1 MKIREIILDFT
12 SLLDIFMLILFFFI
26 LFSHFEVEE
35 AKETANQAL
44 DEAAAMSETLEGKL
58 QEADDKIQQ
67 AEDKIQQAEDELAL
81 LDEINHGKAA
91 NLTALLEL
99 SQGTVIQSRLLMKDS
114 GDSWTIQL
122 KRLDDKT
129 KNEIQLVELTE
140 HDDLNQ
146 KLCMLLMNQNYQ
158 TDDRIPFLF
167 LYDGTQIGSEAAYN
181 TINTAFRQV
190 RQTYPHFY
198 CMQLDISDFGTL
210 EENAT

>member
-44 DEAAAMSETLEGKL
+44 DEAAAISETAEEKL
-58 QEADDKIQQ
+58 QQV
-67 AEDKIQQAEDELAL
+67 EDELAL
-81 LDEINHGKAA
+81 LEEVSHGKAVDM
-91 NLTALLEL
+91 TALMEM
-99 SQGTVIQSRLLMKDS
+99 SRGTVMQSRLMMDDS
-114 GDSWTIQL
+114 GDTWILNL

-129 KNEIQLVELTE
+129 KNEIQLGELTE
-140 HDDLNQ
+140 QDDLSKELSVILINQ
-146 KLCMLLMNQNYQ
+146 QYDTEDK
-158 TDDRIPFLF
+158 IPFLF
-167 LYDGTQIGSEAAYN
+167 LYDGTQIGSEAACN
-181 TINTAFRQV
+181 AVNAAFREV

-210 EENAT
+210 EEDAT

>member
-44 DEAAAMSETLEGKL
+44 EEAAAVSESLEG
-58 QEADDKIQQ
+58 QFQQ
-67 AEDKIQQAEDELAL
+67 AEEKLQQAEDELAL
-81 LDEINHGKAA
+81 LEEVSHGKAVDM
-91 NLTALLEL
+91 TALMEI
-99 SQGTVIQSRLLMKDS
+99 SRGTMIQSRLTMNAS
-114 GDSWTIQL
+114 GDSWELYL

-129 KNEIQLVELTE
+129 KKEIPLASLTE
-140 HDDLNQ
+140 QDNLSKELSVILINQ
-146 KLCMLLMNQNYQ
+146 HYDTEDK
-158 TDDRIPFLF
+158 IPFLF

-181 TINTAFRQV
+181 AVNAAFREV

-210 EENAT
+210 EEDAP

>member
-44 DEAAAMSETLEGKL
+44 DEAAAISETAEEKL
-58 QEADDKIQQ
+58 QQV
-67 AEDKIQQAEDELAL
+67 EDELAL
-81 LDEINHGKAA
+81 LEEVSHGKAVDM
-91 NLTALLEL
+91 TALMEM
-99 SQGTVIQSRLLMKDS
+99 SRGTVMQSRLMMDDS
-114 GDSWTIQL
+114 GDTWILNL

-129 KNEIQLVELTE
+129 KNEIQLGELTE
-140 HDDLNQ
+140 QDDLSKELSVILINQ
-146 KLCMLLMNQNYQ
+146 HYDTEDK
-158 TDDRIPFLF
+158 IPFLF
-167 LYDGTQIGSEAAYN
+167 LYDGTQIGSEAACN
-181 TINTAFRQV
+181 AVNAAFREV

-210 EENAT
+210 EEDAT